1 MIPIKLL
8 LHLQLVP
15 DVEAKFQVY
24 VTQKLLQAKQL
35 IIMGLIIFS

>member
-8 LHLQLVP
+8 LNLQLVP

-24 VTQKLLQAKQL
+24 MTQNLLKAKQL
-35 IIMGLIIFS
+35 IIMGLIVFS